1 MPFSFFDSFV
11 SVEQHF
17 DFVTFSKGIINAYIK
32 HSNNRM
38 IAAIAI
44 HLTIVSITENANLIM
59 LEMRIKPISNP
70 MAITT
75 SLVMMQLSSQQ
86 KPIRTAI

>member
-1 MPFSFFDSFV
+1 
-11 SVEQHF
+11 
-17 DFVTFSKGIINAYIK
+17 
-32 HSNNRM
+32 M

-59 LEMRIKPISNP
+59 LEMRIKPISSP
-70 MAITT
+70 IAKTT
-75 SLVMMQLSSQQ
+75 ALVMMQLSSQQ